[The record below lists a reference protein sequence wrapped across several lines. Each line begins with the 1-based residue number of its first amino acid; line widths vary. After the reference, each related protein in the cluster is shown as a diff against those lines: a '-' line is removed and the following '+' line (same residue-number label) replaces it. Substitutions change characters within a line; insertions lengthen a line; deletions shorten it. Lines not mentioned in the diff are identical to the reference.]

1 MIDNLIPENT
11 NSTSST
17 REAQATAATH
27 AEARHESS
35 VTEEVMRET
44 QSGETTEVEHVT
56 KVTEDHDGERFV
68 VEASTENRT
77 RASSSRN
84 RNLIIIGAV
93 ALVALASIFF
103 LLSRRQSTSR
113 TDAASAEAAAVG
125 EKKDAP
131 SDKSEIK
138 LSPQALAAASIQIE
152 GITQRPAIA
161 LLRTTGTVEANPGGT
176 QQVTP
181 LVGGRVEQVNVAV
194 GNRVGAGAVLAT
206 ISSPEVAEMHGKLR
220 EAETRLDTAQR
231 NLQRVQRTENRVNII
246 SAKAKLDEAEATLRR
261 TRRIVELGAGAGKDV
276 NAAEAAYK
284 TAKADFD
291 FQSNIP
297 LNRELQEAQ
306 AEVRTAEVDATHL
319 RQSLRT
325 LGAPIPE
332 GGRDNDQNISR
343 ITVRAPASGI
353 ITERAVN
360 AGAGISAGTNLF
372 TISNLSIVYVI
383 ANVPEANIGSLR
395 EGTPAEIRSAALGGG
410 AINGR
415 ISYID
420 PRLSEETRTARARI
434 EVPNPGERLK
444 AGMFVEVGFQT
455 TTGAATGEEL
465 MVPSSAVQR
474 DGERTFVFLPKDDE
488 PGAFEVRDVELGGEI
503 AGYNRVISGLQAGER
518 VVTKGSF
525 TLKTQLKKG
534 DMSEE

>member
-1 MIDNLIPENT
+1 MIDNSIPENT
-11 NSTSST
+11 NGTSST
-17 REAQATAATH
+17 REAHAKAATR

-44 QSGETTEVEHVT
+44 QSEETTDVEHVT
-56 KVTEDHDGERFV
+56 KVAEEHDGGRSV
-68 VEASTENRT
+68 VETSTEERT
-77 RASSSRN
+77 RFSSPRN
-84 RNLIIIGAV
+84 RNLIVIGAV

-103 LLSRRQSTSR
+103 LLSRRQSASR
-113 TDAASAEAAAVG
+113 TDATSAEAATVG
-125 EKKDAP
+125 EKKDAVG
-131 SDKSEIK
+131 DRSEIK
-138 LSPQALAAASIQIE
+138 LSPQALAAAGIQIE
-152 GITQRPAIA
+152 GVTQRPAVA

-206 ISSPEVAEMHGKLR
+206 ISSPEVAEMHGRLR

-231 NLQRVQRTENRVNII
+231 NLQRVQRTENRVGVI
-246 SAKAKLDEAEATLRR
+246 SARAKLDEAEATLRR

-276 NAAEAAYK
+276 IAAEAAYK

-306 AEVRTAEVDATHL
+306 AAVRTAEVDASHL

-325 LGAPIPE
+325 LGATIPE

-343 ITVRAPASGI
+343 VTVRAPASGI
-353 ITERAVN
+353 ITERSVN

-420 PRLSEETRTARARI
+420 PRLSEEMRTARARI